1 MFRVCV
7 CLCVGMQLY
16 HYTIGENVSYVSVS
30 VWVALARDLSTQQI
44 YSIHIFVFLLF
55 VLDSCRFFAIIGFLR
70 GVRQDGSK
78 RIFLL
83 SISLFVRNI
92 ENLFKEF
99 RASSGRRWKTRSR
112 KDKPIYLKKFYL
124 NVK

>member
-1 MFRVCV
+1 MFRVFV

-16 HYTIGENVSYVSVS
+16 HYTIGENVSCVSVS

-44 YSIHIFVFLLF
+44 YSIHIFVFLLLF
-55 VLDSCRFFAIIGFLR
+55 WIPVVFCYHRVFA

-83 SISLFVRNI
+83 SIFYLFETLRPFLRN
-92 ENLFKEF
+92 
-99 RASSGRRWKTRSR
+99 SGRPAGGGGKQDPGKTNRYILRSF
-112 KDKPIYLKKFYL
+112 I
-124 NVK
+124 

>member
-55 VLDSCRFFAIIGFLR
+55 VLDSCRFFCYHWVFAGGATGRVEKDIFVEYFFIC
-70 GVRQDGSK
+70 SK
-78 RIFLL
+78 H
-83 SISLFVRNI
+83 
-92 ENLFKEF
+92 
-99 RASSGRRWKTRSR
+99 
-112 KDKPIYLKKFYL
+112 
-124 NVK
+124 